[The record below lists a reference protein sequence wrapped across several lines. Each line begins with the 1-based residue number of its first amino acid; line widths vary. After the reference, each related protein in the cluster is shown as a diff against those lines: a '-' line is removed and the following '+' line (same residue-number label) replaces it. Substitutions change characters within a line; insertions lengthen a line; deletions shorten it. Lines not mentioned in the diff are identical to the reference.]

1 MEVDAGLYE
10 GNFSNETMRLQE
22 RYTKVKE
29 AVESGVDTYW
39 LSKPLRT
46 GVGRKLNL
54 RLEGGGEGGF
64 RYSASVQYNDVKG
77 VMKGSNRETFN
88 GNVDLDYLKGSLIFR
103 NSLEVG

>member
-1 MEVDAGLYE
+1 MEIPDLTDYDLLDAREKLQLEVDAGLYE

-46 GVGRKLNL
+46 GVGHKHNL

-64 RYSASVQYNDVKG
+64 
-77 VMKGSNRETFN
+77 
-88 GNVDLDYLKGSLIFR
+88 I
-103 NSLEVG
+103 